1 VVEAPV
7 ASSLTPLVTEG
18 QWADDPPPKR
28 RRALRILGAL
38 AAGVVA
44 LLALTAAAAFVLSV
58 RVDGGSM
65 LPTLRTG
72 ERLLPQPGSGDAV
85 ERFEVVLLQRPGR
98 PETLVKRV
106 IALPG
111 DRVEIVSTPA
121 DPYQVLVQ
129 PGGSGLW
136 YRVRVDGWASQ
147 AHRSSSCCGPDGT
160 RSDGPRVQT
169 VPPGAFFF
177 LGDDPDGSYDSRAYG
192 WGRIDL
198 VTARV
203 WLRLWP
209 FAGPSALARGAR
221 LEPVRVPAV
230 TSTR

>member
-1 VVEAPV
+1 MVEALV
-7 ASSLTPLVTEG
+7 ASSLTPHVTEARR
-18 QWADDPPPKR
+18 ADDPPPKR
-28 RRALRILGAL
+28 RWALRIVGAL
-38 AAGVVA
+38 AAALAA
-44 LLALTAAAAFVLSV
+44 LLALTVAAAFVLSV
-58 RVDGGSM
+58 RVDGSSM

-72 ERLLPQPGSGDAV
+72 ERLLPQPGSGGSV
-85 ERFEVVLLQRPGR
+85 QRFELVLLQRPGR

-129 PGGSGLW
+129 PGGSGRW
-136 YRVRVDGWASQ
+136 YRVRVDGWVSQ

-160 RSDGPRVQT
+160 RSDGPRAQT
-169 VPPGAFFF
+169 VPPGAFFY

-192 WGRIDL
+192 WGRTDL

-209 FAGPSALARGAR
+209 FAGPSVLTGGAR
-221 LEPVRVPAV
+221 LERVQPPAG